1 MNKCINKILKIS
13 KLMVIIIISII
24 IFAFIVGF
32 SFLIFKNPFIF
43 NDIKVI
49 GLLCVMLFFS
59 SFIIVNIV
67 DQINLQNGE
76 SIDLKI
82 NLYHKIRKLE
92 NKNLIYKFK
101 NYYNNFNNIYIQYL
115 NKSILKSYSYDNSFF
130 ISLGATLLSIS
141 FFLIK
146 IDYSIDNYLIFII
159 LSFAIIII
167 FDLFIFFK
175 YKPLLLNHDM
185 NQLQIVIDK
194 IDEFEKLDKEEKKKT
209 KNQKAPS

>member
-1 MNKCINKILKIS
+1 
-13 KLMVIIIISII
+13 
-24 IFAFIVGF
+24 
-32 SFLIFKNPFIF
+32 
-43 NDIKVI
+43 
-49 GLLCVMLFFS
+49 
-59 SFIIVNIV
+59 
-67 DQINLQNGE
+67 
-76 SIDLKI
+76 
-82 NLYHKIRKLE
+82 LE